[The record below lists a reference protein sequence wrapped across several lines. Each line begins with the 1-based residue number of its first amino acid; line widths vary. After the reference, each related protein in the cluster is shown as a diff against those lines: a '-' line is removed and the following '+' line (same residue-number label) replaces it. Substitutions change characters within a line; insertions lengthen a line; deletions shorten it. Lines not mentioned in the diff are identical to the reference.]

1 MTELDLIEK
10 KFNEHEAQYVAA
22 LTRGNCKDFGE
33 YQRICGVI
41 HGLNLAK
48 FELEDLRKK
57 LEKVEND

>member
-10 KFNEHEAQYVAA
+10 KFAAHEQHYVTA

-48 FELEDLRKK
+48 TELEDLRRK
-57 LEKVEND
+57 LEKSQDD

>member
-10 KFNEHEAQYVAA
+10 KFNEHEQNYVTA

-48 FELEDLRKK
+48 TELEDLRRK
-57 LEKVEND
+57 LEKSQDE